1 MSKIDKVKM
10 FNQILESLI
19 IQLSP
24 IIGTTHHN
32 NLKIVL
38 KMNAI
43 LPIKEFLIQVLPV
56 QHKIINCDESFFDN
70 ADAHTDV
77 LDENKN
83 HLHEII
89 RLQNIYKKLDA
100 ESKKNAWQMFQAMLV
115 LALEYNSM

>member
-1 MSKIDKVKM
+1 MSKIEKVKM

-32 NLKIVL
+32 KLKMVL
-38 KMNAI
+38 KVNAI
-43 LPIKEFLIQVLPV
+43 LPIKEFLIQALPV
-56 QHKIINCDESFFDN
+56 QHKIVNCDESFFDK
-70 ADAHTDV
+70 ADAHSDV
-77 LDENKN
+77 LDENKA

-89 RLQNIYKKLDA
+89 RLQNIYKELDI